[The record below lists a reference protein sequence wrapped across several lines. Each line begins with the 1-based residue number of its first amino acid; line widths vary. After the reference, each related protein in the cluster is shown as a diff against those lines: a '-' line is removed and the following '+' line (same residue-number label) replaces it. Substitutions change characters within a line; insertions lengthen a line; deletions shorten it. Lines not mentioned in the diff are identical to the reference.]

1 MKKENSTSKK
11 QTAAARAP
19 HIRCVRMVPPG
30 SPTQTF
36 CGKTPD
42 PLDSPFFNPDH
53 AVSSALTGITLD
65 GSRLE
70 TCPECRKAI
79 VAALAGKI
87 AVIKPEAAA

>member
-1 MKKENSTSKK
+1 MTTKKPRSTK
-11 QTAAARAP
+11 TAAARAP

-30 SPTQTF
+30 PPTQTF

-65 GSRLE
+65 GARLE

-87 AVIKPEAAA
+87 AVVKPEAAV